1 MSGPDDELTSG
12 EISRSFERVES
23 AIKDVAAEMKSGFAE
38 VNTRFD
44 LMRGEFVHRTEWAL
58 YREATDKAIKE
69 VKADLLEDIASTK
82 RDAVKAV
89 DEVKASAIKAV
100 DDVKAEA
107 TSRRI
112 PWTAVVGVILA
123 GLALVAPFVAR

>member
-1 MSGPDDELTSG
+1 MSADDEMSPG
-12 EISRSFERVES
+12 EVSRSFERVEA
-23 AIKDVAAEMKSGFAE
+23 AIKDLASETKQGFAE

-58 YREATDKAIKE
+58 YRESNDKAIKE
-69 VKADLLEDIASTK
+69 VKSDLLEDIASTK
-82 RDAVKAV
+82 RDSIKAV

-100 DDVKAEA
+100 DDIKSEA

-112 PWTAVVGVILA
+112 PWTAVAGVVLA
-123 GLALVAPFVAR
+123 AAALITPLLR